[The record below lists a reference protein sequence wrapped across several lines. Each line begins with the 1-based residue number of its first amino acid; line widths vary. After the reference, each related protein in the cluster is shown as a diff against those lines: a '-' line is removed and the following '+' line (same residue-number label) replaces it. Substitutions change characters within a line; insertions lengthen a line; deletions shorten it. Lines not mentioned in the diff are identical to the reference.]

1 MELAS
6 QLTAPLRGTLLL
18 AVVVLVGGPPTA
30 ELVVYPLADAEDVR
44 TTVVDRLVLLLVGV
58 PALTAFAAATALLLA
73 TSSGGLPLSA
83 DGGRALLATEWGP
96 VWVAQTAVTLGLGL
110 VALVGIVGF
119 VVVPRQWWLR
129 GATAGGVLV
138 LLAVC
143 ASGYSTVV
151 PDARVAIAL
160 KFGHMAGAAVWT
172 GGLVALTTVCPPVL
186 RAVDEDARRRA
197 VARAIRSFSPIAVG
211 GVTLASV
218 AGLLIAV
225 WHLPG
230 ATTVRASDYG
240 VVLAVKVAFAL
251 AAAGLGGVNR
261 FLLLSRLQPAACRRR
276 TAGRRLLSRLPHG
289 GAANATGRGAT
300 QSFVW
305 AIRVEVLV
313 LVAVMLLSVVL
324 TAVLS
329 VPAGAGHLNAT
340 GSEFRSVLLVGAM
353 VVAAVGFTTFGYE
366 VTEVRREPPPT

>member
-1 MELAS
+1 MELVS

-30 ELVVYPLADAEDVR
+30 ELVAYPLAEAEDVR
-44 TTVVDRLVLLLVGV
+44 STVVDRQVLLLVGV
-58 PALTAFAAATALLLA
+58 PTLVAFAAATGLLLA
-73 TSSGGLPLSA
+73 TGTG
-83 DGGRALLATEWGP
+83 DRAHLATEWGP
-96 VWVAQTAVTLGLGL
+96 VWVAQTAVTLALGL
-110 VALVGIVGF
+110 VALVGVRGL
-119 VVVPRQWWLR
+119 VVVPRRWWLR
-129 GATAGGVLV
+129 GAAAGGVLV
-138 LLAVC
+138 LLTVC
-143 ASGYSTVV
+143 LSGYSTVV

-172 GGLVALTTVCPPVL
+172 GGLVALATVCPPVL
-186 RAVDEDARRRA
+186 RAVDEDARPRA

-230 ATTVRASDYG
+230 AATVQTSGYG
-240 VVLAVKVAFAL
+240 VVLVVKVAFAL

-261 FLLLSRLQPAACRRR
+261 FILLSRLQPATCRRR
-276 TAGRRLLSRLPHG
+276 TTGRRLLARLPHG
-289 GAANATGRGAT
+289 GAPDATDRGAT

-329 VPAGAGHLNAT
+329 VPSGAGHLNAT
-340 GSEFRSVLLVGAM
+340 GSEFRSVLLVCAM
-353 VVAAVGFTTFGYE
+353 AVAAVGFTTFGYE
-366 VTEVRREPPPT
+366 VTEVSRERPPT